1 MKNRSLILEWHT
13 KFADPSFYNQFTN
26 ELKAKLEFNK
36 KNYNSIINFVPLR
49 TEPYDPNN
57 LLVNIPYSLK
67 DNFSTKGIK
76 TTGGSLLLEDFIPPY
91 DSTAAK
97 LLKET
102 KAQLVSKDCLDE
114 FGLGGTG
121 LYCAY
126 GRVINPYDKNR
137 ITGGSSSGTNV
148 NVTTGLVAFGLGTDT
163 GDSVRF
169 PASFLNNVGYKPSYG
184 LISRFGVYPYSPSLD
199 HVGIICKYVT
209 DAAIVL
215 DVLAKR
221 DDQDFTS
228 IEIAHQHYFKDLQQL
243 DLKKAKIA
251 YIKNCTKF
259 MYADA
264 KQAWD
269 QYIDYL
275 SQHANLQI
283 VDFDETY
290 LKALLPVYR
299 AISYS
304 EAVTSLARL
313 DGITFGKKVIGTDYY
328 DTIMKTRSKYLGN
341 QIKERFVCGSYF
353 LNGTN
358 MENIFEKAKKI
369 RRLVKEKVEQI
380 FKEYDCIL
388 FPGAGSFALT
398 DEQLNTTGNTLCDDM
413 LLLGNFT
420 GCPSITIPAIK
431 QNPNFLGVNITG
443 KLFHDQE
450 VLNIAYSLEAINEQY
465 QSEGGKN

>member
-1 MKNRSLILEWHT
+1 MKNRSLILQWHDQFANE
-13 KFADPSFYNQFTN
+13 KFYQEFEQNLRS
-26 ELKAKLEFNK
+26 KLEFNK
-36 KNYNSIINFVPLR
+36 KNYNSIINFVPLNSL
-49 TEPYDPNN
+49 PYDPNN
-57 LLVNIPYSLK
+57 LLINIPYSLK
-67 DNFSTKGIK
+67 DNFATKGIK
-76 TTGGSLLLEDFIPPY
+76 TTGGSLLLEDFVPLY

-97 LLKET
+97 LLRDS

-121 LYCAY
+121 TYCAF

-228 IEIAHQHYFKDLQQL
+228 VEIKDQHYFKNLQTL
-243 DLKKAKIA
+243 DLKKVKIA
-251 YIKNCTKF
+251 YIKNSTKT

-264 KQAWD
+264 KKAWD
-269 QYIDYL
+269 EYIAYL
-275 SQHANLQI
+275 GEHANLNI

-299 AISYS
+299 AISYG

-313 DGITFGKKVIGTDYY
+313 DGITFGKKITGTDYY
-328 DTIMKTRSKYLGN
+328 DTITKTRSKYLGS
-341 QIKERFVCGSYF
+341 QIKERFISGSYI
-353 LNGTN
+353 LNGNHMQT
-358 MENIFEKAKKI
+358 IFEKAKKI
-369 RRLVKEKVEQI
+369 RRLVKEKVETI

-398 DEQLNTTGNTLCDDM
+398 DEQLATTGNTLCDDM

-465 QSEGGKN
+465 QSEGGNK

>member
-1 MKNRSLILEWHT
+1 MKNRSLILQWHHQ
-13 KFADPSFYNQFTN
+13 FADQTFFNQF
-26 ELKAKLEFNK
+26 EQDLKAKLEFNK
-36 KNYNSIINFVPLR
+36 KNYNSIINFVPLKV
-49 TEPYDPNN
+49 EPYDPNN
-57 LLVNIPYSLK
+57 LLINIPYSLK
-67 DNFSTKGIK
+67 DNFATKGFK
-76 TTGGSLLLEDFIPPY
+76 TTGGSLLLEDFEPLY

-97 LLKET
+97 LLRES

-121 LYCAY
+121 TYCAY

-148 NVTTGLVAFGLGTDT
+148 NVTTGVVAFGLGTDT

-184 LISRFGVYPYSPSLD
+184 LISRFGVYPYAPSLD

-215 DVLAKR
+215 DVIAKR

-228 IEIAHQHYFKDLQQL
+228 VEIAHQHYYKDLQEL
-243 DLKKAKIA
+243 DLKKVKIA
-251 YIKNCTKF
+251 YIKNSTKT

-269 QYIDYL
+269 KYVAYL
-275 SQHANLQI
+275 SQHANLI
-283 VDFDETY
+283 EVDFDETY

-299 AISYS
+299 AISYG

-313 DGITFGKKVIGTDYY
+313 DGITFGKKVTGTDYY
-328 DTIMKTRSKYLGN
+328 DTILKTRSKYLGS
-341 QIKERFVCGSYF
+341 QIKERFVAGSYI
-353 LNGTN
+353 LNGN
-358 MENIFEKAKKI
+358 NIENIFEKAKKI
-369 RRLVKEKVEQI
+369 RMLVKEKVDAI
-380 FKEYDCIL
+380 FKDYDCIL

-431 QNPNFLGVNITG
+431 QNPYFLGVNITG

-450 VLNIAYSLEAINEQY
+450 VLNIAYSIEGINEQY
-465 QSEGGKN
+465 QSEGGNN

>member
-1 MKNRSLILEWHT
+1 MKNRSLILQWH
-13 KFADPSFYNQFTN
+13 NQFAN
-26 ELKAKLEFNK
+26 ESFFSQFEKDLKAKLEFNK
-36 KNYNSIINFVPLR
+36 KNYNSIINFVPLKV
-49 TEPYDPNN
+49 EPYDSNN

-67 DNFSTKGIK
+67 DNFATKGFT
-76 TTGGSLLLEDFIPPY
+76 TTGGSLLLEDFVPLY

-97 LLKET
+97 LLRES

-121 LYCAY
+121 TYCAY

-228 IEIAHQHYFKDLQQL
+228 IEIPHQHYFKDLQEL
-243 DLKKAKIA
+243 DLKKIKIA
-251 YIKNCTKF
+251 YIKNSTKT

-269 QYIDYL
+269 KYIEYL

-299 AISYS
+299 AISYG

-313 DGITFGKKVIGTDYY
+313 DGITFGKKVVGTDYY
-328 DTIMKTRSKYLGN
+328 DTITKTRSKYLGS
-341 QIKERFVCGSYF
+341 QIKERFISGSYI
-353 LNGTN
+353 LNGSN
-358 MENIFEKAKKI
+358 MEDIFVKAKKI

-380 FKEYDCIL
+380 FKDYDCIL

-398 DEQLNTTGNTLCDDM
+398 DEQLATTGNTLCDDM

-465 QSEGGKN
+465 QSEGGNK